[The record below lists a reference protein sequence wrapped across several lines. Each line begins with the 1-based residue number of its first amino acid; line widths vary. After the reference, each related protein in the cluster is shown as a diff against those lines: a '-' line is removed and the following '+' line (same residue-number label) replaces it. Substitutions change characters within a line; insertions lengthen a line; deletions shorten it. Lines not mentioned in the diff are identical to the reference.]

1 MALLDEN
8 GFGLTG
14 SFLFTAAQILLV
26 VLLSELHFFSPLGAG
41 GTGQRPGECG
51 RRIAGR
57 DACPTQ
63 KGGLLPQR
71 GFSALPARTVPTT
84 LFRVHRI
91 CLHCGQKWTQF
102 ILHENR
108 TPCFVLALGIY
119 RSKIGHC
126 QGKMRR
132 EAGYTC
138 PALGVT
144 VAHKG
149 ANTVLEV
156 YGATRP
162 AGGSH
167 KPSQGLTRASA
178 FLGCGVQ
185 FR

>member
-1 MALLDEN
+1 MP
-8 GFGLTG
+8 GH
-14 SFLFTAAQILLV
+14 S
-26 VLLSELHFFSPLGAG
+26 
-41 GTGQRPGECG
+41 PGECG
-51 RRIAGR
+51 RRIAGC